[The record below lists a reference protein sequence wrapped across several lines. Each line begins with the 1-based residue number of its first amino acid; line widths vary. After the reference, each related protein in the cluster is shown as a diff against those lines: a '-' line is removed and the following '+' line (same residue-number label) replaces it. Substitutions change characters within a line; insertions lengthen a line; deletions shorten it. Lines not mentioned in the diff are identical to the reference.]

1 MVQIIKKP
9 PEFKLIQ
16 IDKIHVTN
24 LASRKRH
31 AWTDIGELMES
42 IKSVGILQPIIV
54 REKGKKDEDSPY
66 GEKPEKNE
74 TQVNDETTDENEDQT
89 EYELISGIRRLGA
102 AKGLQLEKIPAVI
115 LDVSDDRV
123 AKQISLMEN
132 IQRHDLPFTD
142 QTEALDELYESYRSV
157 SQVTEV
163 LGVYQ
168 PTVRDYLSLRIL
180 PDSLLEMMTDG
191 KITVKEALTITLS
204 CFYLYSTGQFD
215 MINKIAE
222 KYIELPTLQKRKFIE
237 VIEDNPDID
246 IKNALKIAKKNSA
259 RREIIVRVPKKLD
272 KSFTKVVEDL
282 GIDDFSLISIILK
295 DWLHSRGYL
304 TNSPFQTEEG

>member
-1 MVQIIKKP
+1 
-9 PEFKLIQ
+9 
-16 IDKIHVTN
+16 
-24 LASRKRH
+24 
-31 AWTDIGELMES
+31 MES

-54 REKGKKDEDSPY
+54 REKGKKDEDNPY

-74 TQVNDETTDENEDQT
+74 SQISDEDENEDQI

-102 AKGLQLEKIPAVI
+102 SKGLQLERIPAVI
-115 LDVSDDRV
+115 LDVNDDKV

-180 PDSLLEMMTDG
+180 PDSLLEMITDG

-246 IKNALKIAKKNSA
+246 IKNALKITKKNST
-259 RREIIVRVPKKLD
+259 RREIIVRIPKKLD

-304 TNSPFQTEEG
+304 TKKDR